1 MKTTKW
7 LVIPA
12 ILAFSTPAVAQTAG
26 LFSQGSMHSTTT
38 TEQTIEETIAIER
51 FGSKLETWSGTNVT
65 PSAEI
70 NNTSTTYSIHTAGE
84 EFQLEIT
91 SRAAGIIETEDITR
105 TIDTTSTTT
114 SLSVFSK

>member
-1 MKTTKW
+1 VKTLKW
-7 LVIPA
+7 L
-12 ILAFSTPAVAQTAG
+12 LLLSFLTPSAG
-26 LFSQGSMHSTTT
+26 LAQQAAGFSQGSMHSTTT

-51 FGSKLETWSGTNVT
+51 FGSKLESWSGTNVT

-70 NNTSTTYSIHTAGE
+70 NNTSTTYSIHTAGD
-84 EFQLEIT
+84 EFQLEII
-91 SRAAGIIETEDITR
+91 SRAAGIVETEDITR